1 MTRHFY
7 SLITALLLTTILF
20 TYTNCGAEK
29 ALQSTMDNYFA
40 VQTSPTGSSTTA
52 DPNILEGSYYRAFY
66 LGSDV
71 IYQEMNFGPNNSY
84 NFKDVIFP
92 GAAYDQGQINEKT
105 GTFTKSNNQYSI
117 AYTQEHCDPIGTQ
130 NLTITF
136 TNATDRI
143 QVKDGNTTVE
153 FLSKVMWELPQ
164 TLVSQIGPLTPST
177 CQ

>member
-7 SLITALLLTTILF
+7 TIITALLLTTILF

-29 ALQSTMDNYFA
+29 ALQSTLDNYFA
-40 VQTSPTGSSTTA
+40 VQTSPTGSTA
-52 DPNILEGSYYRAFY
+52 GDPNVLEGSYYRAYY

-71 IYQEMNFGPNNSY
+71 IYQEMTFGQNGTY

-105 GTFTKSNNQYSI
+105 GSFVKVSDQYNITYS
-117 AYTQEHCDPIGTQ
+117 QEHCDPVGTQ
-130 NLTITF
+130 ILTITF

-143 QVKDGNTTVE
+143 QVKQGNTTVE
-153 FLSKVMWELPQ
+153 YLSKVMWELPQ